1 MQPEASERLEELV
14 SRALEELENVKTI
27 EALDSLKT
35 RFLGRKG
42 LLAEAFA
49 GMRTLPEDRRGRFGK
64 QLNEAKASMLERFE
78 AKKHQLE
85 TGQKA
90 NPSSCVLDVSLP
102 GPLPQVGKLHPIRQV
117 QDEILAIFMQ
127 MGYSVA
133 KGPELEDDYHN
144 FEALNIPKH
153 HPARDM
159 QDTFFIQ
166 DTGGFLLRTH
176 TSPVQIRV
184 MERLGV
190 PAQVVAPGRVYRRD
204 LDPTHSPMFHQ
215 VEGLM
220 IDKYV
225 SFADLIGTLDF
236 FSKRFFGPD
245 AAVRFRPSYFPFTEP
260 SAEVDVRCIFCKGE
274 GCRVCKNSG
283 YLEVLGCGMVHP
295 AVLEACRVDPDE
307 WQGFAFGL
315 GVERLA
321 MLKLGIDDIRLFYE
335 NHPSFLAQF

>member
-1 MQPEASERLEELV
+1 MQPEAPERLEELV
-14 SRALEELENVKTI
+14 ARALEDLESVKTT

-78 AKKHQLE
+78 AKRRQLE

-90 NPSSCVLDVSLP
+90 NSSSSVLDVSLP
-102 GPLPQVGKLHPIRQV
+102 GPLPQVGKLHPISQV
-117 QDEILAIFMQ
+117 QDEILAIFVQ

-159 QDTFFIQ
+159 QDTFFVQ
-166 DTGGFLLRTH
+166 DTGGYLLRTH

-190 PAQVVAPGRVYRRD
+190 PTQVVAPGRVYRRD

-220 IDKYV
+220 IDKDV

-295 AVLEACRVDPDE
+295 AVLEACRVDPDA